1 MQSLTSR
8 CHQTLKYMNWKF
20 FSGRQVLILLKFK
33 STELRPKISSL
44 WNFLIPPPNGV
55 SYLNVSGYSW
65 SSAFHL
71 QTRTRVHN
79 SLSHIIISFTSVAT
93 WVNAVAHVNICTT
106 ICLPSIRI
114 RMKNDYAWTPVFDK
128 NESKDRKRNKAKHDK
143 IQKSLFLNLLY
154 SSARVNH
161 CVRFGKQNDIRHP
174 VRKGDMKRAPQP

>member
-33 STELRPKISSL
+33 STELRSKISSL

-114 RMKNDYAWTPVFDK
+114 RMKNDYAWTPVFDE
-128 NESKDRKRNKAKHDK
+128 NESKDRKKKQSKAWQNTE
-143 IQKSLFLNLLY
+143 ISLFEPTLFIY
-154 SSARVNH
+154 TS
-161 CVRFGKQNDIRHP
+161 
-174 VRKGDMKRAPQP
+174 